1 MLKFL
6 KITASSL
13 LIIFFSTILNAE
25 ENFCLDNDG
34 LILPLFDDTECLNT
48 DDLKITKKEFIN
60 IIIFDEKDRKVK
72 LQDFR
77 NNKEIENIKSEED
90 IKIVDA
96 KKIKEEAINKI
107 KLNKEKQEL
116 LAKQNERKKIQE
128 LKKQERLAKQNERKK
143 IQELKKQERLAKQNE
158 RKKIQELKKQERLA
172 KQNER
177 KKIQELKKQ
186 KRLEAKIVK
195 QKEKELQEE
204 LIKEQKLTK
213 QKEKKLLD
221 TSVTKKIKSKE
232 KEDEKLIINHEL
244 KIVLLN
250 NKIVNHNLLP
260 IIDGKVEIVNNL
272 LKNEFKDLIKYNSNL
287 AIIIPNDFESFSNNV
302 SQNQMTSRV
311 VTGIR
316 QIPNPAYKRLEM
328 EIRDTEQKAYMAKRE
343 AEYHEASLYNQQSSG
358 VGWLDVL
365 SAVATTGAS
374 IAHQNKYYDLQNK
387 LTNLVNQYSTTPMFL
402 DKEVLSPYNYDV
414 VNIKS
419 EKKAHY
425 DLIRFKDETFSNG
438 RFSID
443 KQKLFQVAYN
453 INPQDKRYEE
463 LSKKYHKMDNVTNW
477 EKRKFENIKVDT
489 VLFKFNNSSKNELEG
504 LKDVYALLN
513 YEPDKKKSFWSKLF
527 SFETKKD
534 KKKNKKTASL
544 SNTSSYEIKDKR
556 FESVVVVKTNSGLG
570 TGFFISEDEILT
582 NYHVIEGAMTISVV
596 NQNKKRSSAVVLK
609 SDMKRDLALLKT
621 NMKGTPVK
629 FYTDQLKQGEMV
641 EALGHPKGR
650 KFSLTKGWIS
660 AIRKWDSVYSATG
673 TKDVLFIQ
681 TDAAINSGNSGGPLF
696 YKDKVVGVNTQK
708 MVDTDIEGMNFAVH
722 FSEVNQFL
730 SR

>member
-1 MLKFL
+1 MPKFL
-6 KITASSL
+6 KITVSSFF
-13 LIIFFSTILNAE
+13 IILFTTFLNAE

-34 LILPLFDDTECLNT
+34 LILPLFDETECLNSN
-48 DDLKITKKEFIN
+48 DLKITKNEFIN
-60 IIIFDEKDRKVK
+60 IINFDEEDRKVK
-72 LQDFR
+72 LKDFR
-77 NNKEIENIKSEED
+77 NNKNTENLKSEDD
-90 IKIVDA
+90 IKVVDA
-96 KKIKEEAINKI
+96 KKIKDEAINKI
-107 KLNKEKQEL
+107 KSNKIKQERL
-116 LAKQNERKKIQE
+116 AKENKKKKIQELKKQERLAKENKRKKIQKLKKQERLAKQNERKKIQK

-143 IQELKKQERLAKQNE
+143 IQELKKQEK
-158 RKKIQELKKQERLA
+158 LK
-172 KQNER
+172 
-177 KKIQELKKQ
+177 
-186 KRLEAKIVK
+186 AKIAK
-195 QKEKELQEE
+195 KEEKELQDE
-204 LIKEQKLTK
+204 LIKEQKLAK
-213 QKEKKLLD
+213 QKENKLLD
-221 TSVTKKIKSKE
+221 TSVAKKIRSKE
-232 KEDEKLIINHEL
+232 KEDEKLIINEEL

-250 NKIVNHNLLP
+250 NKIVNYNLLP
-260 IIDGKVEIVNNL
+260 NIDGKVEIIDNL
-272 LKNEFKDLIKYNSNL
+272 LKNEFKDLIKKNSNL
-287 AIIIPNDFESFSNNV
+287 ALIIPNDFESFSNNV

-402 DKEVLSPYNYDV
+402 DKEVFSPYNYDV

-425 DLIRFKDETFSNG
+425 DLIRFKDETFSKG
-438 RFSID
+438 KLSID
-443 KQKLFQVAYN
+443 NQKLFQVAYN

-463 LSKKYHKMDNVTNW
+463 LSKKYHTMDNVTNW
-477 EKRKFENIKVDT
+477 EKKKFENVKVDT
-489 VLFKFNNSSKNELEG
+489 VLFKFNNSSKNQLEG
-504 LKDVYALLN
+504 LKDVYAFLN

-527 SFETKKD
+527 SFDSKKD
-534 KKKNKKTASL
+534 TKKNKNTASL
-544 SNTSSYEIKDKR
+544 SNTSTYEIKDKR

-596 NQNKKRSSAVVLK
+596 NKNNKRSSAVVLK

-621 NMKGTPVK
+621 NMRGTPVK